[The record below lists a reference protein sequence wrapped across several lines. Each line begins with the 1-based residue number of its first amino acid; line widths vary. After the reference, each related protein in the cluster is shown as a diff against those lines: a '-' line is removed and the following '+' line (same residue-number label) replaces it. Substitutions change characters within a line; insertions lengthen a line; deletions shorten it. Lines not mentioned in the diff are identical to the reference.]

1 VLDILDILEVIEDDN
16 CETEESANEFV
27 SEDSFR
33 FRELIEE
40 VEIVEDSKDD
50 KQACDILRSGNNDG
64 GRVNRFL
71 HEEDFVVRLCSRPP
85 SWQSFWNVTSEG
97 IDSVRKE
104 ETVVKS
110 ERIEEACDVKFAVD
124 MSDDFV

>member
-1 VLDILDILEVIEDDN
+1 MLDILDILEVIEDDN
-16 CETEESANEFV
+16 CETEESAREFV

-50 KQACDILRSGNNDG
+50 RQACDILRSGNNDG

-71 HEEDFVVRLCSRPP
+71 HEEDFVVRL
-85 SWQSFWNVTSEG
+85 
-97 IDSVRKE
+97 
-104 ETVVKS
+104 
-110 ERIEEACDVKFAVD
+110 
-124 MSDDFV
+124 